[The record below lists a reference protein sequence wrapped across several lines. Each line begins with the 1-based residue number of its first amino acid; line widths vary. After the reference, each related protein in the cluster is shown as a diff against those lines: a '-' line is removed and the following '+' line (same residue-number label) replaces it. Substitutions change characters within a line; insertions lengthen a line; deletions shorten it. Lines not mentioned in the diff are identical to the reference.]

1 MIGSIMLLTV
11 GRMLGEDVGGGIAEL
26 GSVVTFDGAEMNLPQ
41 TILKADVD
49 ELVVEVTLERKQAVV
64 SKSLIP
70 S

>member
-1 MIGSIMLLTV
+1 MLLAV

-26 GSVVTFDGAEMNLPQ
+26 VGSVVTFDGAEMNLPQ